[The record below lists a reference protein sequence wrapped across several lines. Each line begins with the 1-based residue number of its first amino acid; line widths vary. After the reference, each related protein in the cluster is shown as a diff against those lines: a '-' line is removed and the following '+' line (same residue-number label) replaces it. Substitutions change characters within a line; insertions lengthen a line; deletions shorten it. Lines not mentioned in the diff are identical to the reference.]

1 MGGAG
6 LCRVVG
12 LVVLGGVRPIPTVPG
27 WVFLFILLFLIIASR
42 VIGLVGVGRQLYY
55 GNILVSWVTIST
67 SIPPPPSLFIGL
79 ACQTGRSKHKGTRL
93 LTTSEQP

>member
-6 LCRVVG
+6 LCRIVG
-12 LVVLGGVRPIPTVPG
+12 LVVLGGVAPIPIPG
-27 WVFLFILLFLIIASR
+27 WVFLFILLFLIIASM

-55 GNILVSWVTIST
+55 GNISVSWATIST

-79 ACQTGRSKHKGTRL
+79 ACQTGRSRDKGTRL